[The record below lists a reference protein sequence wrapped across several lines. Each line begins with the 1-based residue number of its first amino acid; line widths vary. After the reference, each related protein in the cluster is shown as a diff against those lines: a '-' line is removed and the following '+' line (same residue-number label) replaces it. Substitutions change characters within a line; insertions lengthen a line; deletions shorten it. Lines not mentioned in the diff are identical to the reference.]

1 MSLGVWPLSTPAE
14 RDALAFLIQ
23 HLPAD
28 GRYEVEIRTTAE
40 DKTMPLT
47 IEDVCASTEIRGG
60 ALPSL
65 TEAVRIRPPGHVLEF
80 GVFQGD
86 SLRHIAAKVPETV
99 YGFDSFQ
106 GLPEDW
112 TFHIV
117 GPNDHPKGYFAVQ
130 DWTVFNWPDNARI
143 WPGWFS
149 DTIPRWLAEVPGNI
163 GMIHIDSDLY
173 SSAHDILFGL
183 NDRIV
188 PGTVLVFDELYLGWE
203 NAGTKYQNWRAHEW
217 RALQEWL
224 AECNREVRPH
234 SHSTRYSAT
243 VVVTR

>member
-1 MSLGVWPLSTPAE
+1 MSLGIWPLSTPAE

-28 GRYEVEIRTTAE
+28 GRYEVEIRPTPE
-40 DKTMPLT
+40 EKTMPLT
-47 IEDVCASTEIRGG
+47 IEAVCASMAIKGG
-60 ALPSL
+60 ADPSL

-86 SLRHIAAKVPETV
+86 SLRHIARQVPETV
-99 YGFDSFQ
+99 HGFDSFQ

-117 GPNDHPKGYFAVQ
+117 GPNDHPKGYFAMQ
-130 DWTVFNWPDNARI
+130 DWTVFDWPGNSRI

-149 DTIPRWLAEVPGNI
+149 DTIPKWLAEVPGNI

-173 SSAHDILFGL
+173 SSARDILFGL
-183 NDRIV
+183 NERIV

-203 NAGTKYQNWRAHEW
+203 DAGAQYPNWRAHEW
-217 RALQEWL
+217 RALQEWM
-224 AECNREVRPH
+224 AECDREVRPH
-234 SHSTRYSAT
+234 SHSTRYAAT